1 MSIKFWDMKFD
12 GRKYKDKNGFV
23 WELDDTK
30 NNFYAYIAGMGI
42 SVLTFYYSLKQL
54 VDMEFEEYVEW
65 SEVPIDTKILVWNKT
80 SKQKYNRHFA
90 GIDAETGKVKAWNT
104 GQTSFTTSIT
114 SVWENAELYADTIF
128 ALKEGM

>member
-1 MSIKFWDMKFD
+1 MSVKLWDMKFD

-42 SVLTFYYSLKQL
+42 SVLTFYYSHRQL

-65 SEVPIDTKILVWNKT
+65 SEVPIDTKILVWSNG
-80 SKQKYNRHFA
+80 SKQKEKRHFA
-90 GIDAETGKVKAWNT
+90 GINERGMVEAWNY
-104 GQTSFTTSIT
+104 GQTSFTIDRASA
-114 SVWENAELYADTIF
+114 WEYAELYEEESEI
-128 ALKEGM
+128 